1 MTRIVFL
8 LLGTLVLGL
17 LLWHLGPA
25 EILRTTAQL
34 GWHSLPILVCY
45 GLYQAM
51 RAVAFK
57 LSVLRS
63 REVSFLDA
71 LWIRLSGDAIHSL
84 TFSGPFL
91 SEPTKAWLLKRRG
104 LSLAE
109 GFAATLTAA
118 VMNLVVGAAMGTAG
132 LVYLLRHAALPPP
145 AAGAAVA
152 LICLNVG
159 FLLAAAIGVGMR
171 IDLIGSAIG
180 WLGRAGLLWGR
191 LKPDVAAINK
201 MEDVLL
207 GILHDRPARAA
218 AIMLA
223 EVGGQAALVLELA
236 WILRALNIAT
246 PAIYPLAIEAA
257 TKFITVVFFFMPLQL
272 GTAEGSYALI
282 FGGLGLPV
290 AAGFA
295 VAFFRRFR
303 SLLVAS
309 AGLAA
314 MNALTRQPPPRG
326 VPPVRHPDAQ
336 G

>member
-1 MTRIVFL
+1 MTRLVFF

-17 LLWHLGPA
+17 LLWQLGPA

-45 GLYQAM
+45 GVYQAM

-63 REVSFLDA
+63 RDVSLLDA

-118 VMNLVVGAAMGTAG
+118 LMNLIVGAAMGTAG
-132 LVYLLRHAALPPP
+132 LLYLLRHGALPRP
-145 AAGAAVA
+145 AAGAVVA
-152 LICLNVG
+152 LVCLNAA
-159 FLLAAAIGVGMR
+159 FLLAAAVAVGIR
-171 IDLIGSAIG
+171 FYLIGTVIG
-180 WLGRAGLLWGR
+180 WLGRAGILWGR
-191 LKPDVAAINK
+191 LKPDIAAINK
-201 MEDVLL
+201 MENVLL

-218 AIMLA
+218 GIMLA
-223 EVGGQAALVLELA
+223 EIGGQLALVLELA
-236 WILRALNIAT
+236 WILRALEITT
-246 PAIYPLAIEAA
+246 PAVYPLVIEAA
-257 TKFITVVFFFMPLQL
+257 TKFITVVFFFVPLQL
-272 GTAEGSYALI
+272 GTAEGSYAVI
-282 FGGLGLPV
+282 FGALGLPV
-290 AAGFA
+290 AVGFS

-309 AGLAA
+309 VGLAA
-314 MNALTRQPPPRG
+314 LNRLTRR
-326 VPPVRHPDAQ
+326 Q
-336 G
+336 GPTLRAAG

>member
-1 MTRIVFL
+1 MTAVIRLLFL
-8 LLGTLVLGL
+8 LAGIVVLGV
-17 LLWHLGPA
+17 LLWQLGPA
-25 EILRTTAQL
+25 EILRATAQL

-45 GLYQAM
+45 AVYQSL

-57 LSVLRS
+57 LSVLNS
-63 REVSFLDA
+63 GGVSFLDA

-91 SEPTKAWLLKRRG
+91 SVPTKAWLLKRRG

-118 VMNLVVGAAMGTAG
+118 LMNLIAGAAMGTGG
-132 LVYLLRHAALPPP
+132 LVYLLRHGALPRP

-152 LICLNVG
+152 LIGLNAA
-159 FLLAAAIGVGMR
+159 FLLAAAAAIGVR
-171 IDLIGSAIG
+171 FYLIGAAIG
-180 WLGRAGLLWGR
+180 WLGRAGILWGR
-191 LKPDVAAINK
+191 LKPDVAAINR

-223 EVGGQAALVLELA
+223 EMGGQLALVVELA
-236 WILRALNIAT
+236 WILRALDIGT

-257 TKFITVVFFFMPLQL
+257 TKFISVVFFFMPLQL
-272 GTAEGSYALI
+272 GTAEGSYAVI
-282 FGGLGLPV
+282 FGALGLPV
-290 AAGFA
+290 AVGFS
-295 VAFFRRFR
+295 VAFFRRIR

-309 AGLAA
+309 AGLVA
-314 MNALTRQPPPRG
+314 MNALTRER
-326 VPPVRHPDAQ
+326 DARAIR
-336 G
+336 

>member
-1 MTRIVFL
+1 MPAVIRVLFL
-8 LLGTLVLGL
+8 FAGIIVLGV
-17 LLWHLGPA
+17 LLWQLGPA
-25 EILRTTAQL
+25 EILRATAQI
-34 GWHSLPILVCY
+34 GWHSLPILVCF
-45 GLYQAM
+45 GAYQAM

-63 REVSFLDA
+63 RDVPFLDA

-104 LSLAE
+104 LTLAE

-118 VMNLVVGAAMGTAG
+118 LMNLIVGAAMGTAG
-132 LVYLLRHAALPPP
+132 LVYLLRHAALPRA

-152 LICLNVG
+152 LVCLNVA
-159 FLLAAAIGVGMR
+159 FLLAAAVAIGTR
-171 IDLIGSAIG
+171 FYLIGTAIG
-180 WLGRAGLLWGR
+180 WLGRAGILWGR
-191 LKPDVAAINK
+191 LKPDVAAINR

-223 EVGGQAALVLELA
+223 ETGGQLALVVELA
-236 WILRALNIAT
+236 WILRALDMAT

-272 GTAEGSYALI
+272 GTAEGSYAVI
-282 FGGLGLPV
+282 FGAFGLPV
-290 AAGFA
+290 AAGFS
-295 VAFFRRFR
+295 VAFFRRLR

-309 AGLAA
+309 AGLVA
-314 MNALTRQPPPRG
+314 MNALTRAPSGRETE
-326 VPPVRHPDAQ
+326 
-336 G
+336 

>member
-1 MTRIVFL
+1 MTRLVFL
-8 LLGTLVLGL
+8 LFGTILLGALV
-17 LLWHLGPA
+17 WQLGPG
-25 EILRTTAQL
+25 EILQTVARL

-51 RAVAFK
+51 RAVAFR

-91 SEPTKAWLLKRRG
+91 SEPTRAWLLKRRG

-109 GFAATLTAA
+109 GFAAALTAA
-118 VMNLVVGAAMGTAG
+118 LMNLVVGAAMGTAG
-132 LVYLLRHAALPPP
+132 LVYLLRYASLTPP

-152 LICLNVG
+152 LVCLNLT
-159 FLLAAAIGVGMR
+159 FLFAAAGAVCTR
-171 IDLIGSAIG
+171 FYLIGTAIG
-180 WLGRAGLLWGR
+180 WLGRAGILWGR

-218 AIMLA
+218 AIVLA
-223 EVGGQAALVLELA
+223 EIGGQCALVLELA
-236 WILRALNIAT
+236 WILRALEIAT
-246 PAIYPLAIEAA
+246 PAVYPLVIEAA
-257 TKFITVVFFFMPLQL
+257 TKFVAVIFFFMPLQL
-272 GTAEGSYALI
+272 GTAEGSYAVI
-282 FGGLGLPV
+282 FGALGLPV
-290 AAGFA
+290 AVGFS

-314 MNALTRQPPPRG
+314 MNALTRE
-326 VPPVRHPDAQ
+326 RH
-336 G
+336 GKTRT